1 MMYAMKGLALATV
14 LGVMMTV
21 GACSK
26 TEGVGGGNTVA
37 AATQGA
43 VKNVSNA
50 ELQTLLDQKVTL
62 IDIRLPEE
70 WAQTGIVAG
79 SQRITLFQ
87 ENGSVAPDFL
97 AKVQQV
103 AATDKPVALICRT
116 GNRTRAG
123 ADMLAQVGYK
133 DVYNVTNGIM
143 GWIKAGKPVVRQ

>member
-1 MMYAMKGLALATV
+1 MYAIKWLALALALSAV
-14 LGVMMTV
+14 ISL

-26 TEGVGGGNTVA
+26 AESISGNNTEA
-37 AATQGA
+37 AATQGV
-43 VKNVSNA
+43 VKNISNA

-70 WAQTGIVAG
+70 WAQTGTVAD
-79 SQRITLFQ
+79 SHRITLFQ
-87 ENGSVAPDFL
+87 KNGAVTPDFL

-133 DVYNVTNGIM
+133 EVYNVTQGIM
-143 GWIKAGKPVVRQ
+143 GWINADKPVVRQ

>member
-1 MMYAMKGLALATV
+1 MKWLALALALSVVVT
-14 LGVMMTV
+14 L

-26 TEGVGGGNTVA
+26 AESVSGNNTA
-37 AATQGA
+37 AAAMQGA
-43 VKNVSNA
+43 VKNISNA

-70 WAQTGIVAG
+70 WAQTGTVAG
-79 SQRITLFQ
+79 SHRITLFR

-133 DVYNVTNGIM
+133 KVYNVTHGIM
-143 GWIKAGKPVVRQ
+143 GWMKADKPVVRQ

>member
-1 MMYAMKGLALATV
+1 MYAMKWLALALALSAV
-14 LGVMMTV
+14 VTV

-26 TEGVGGGNTVA
+26 AESVSGNNTAAVA
-37 AATQGA
+37 AQGA
-43 VKNVSNA
+43 VKNISNA

-70 WAQTGIVAG
+70 WAQTGTVA
-79 SQRITLFQ
+79 SSHRITLFR

-133 DVYNVTNGIM
+133 EVYNVTHGIM
-143 GWIKAGKPVVRQ
+143 GWMKADKPVVRQ

>member
-1 MMYAMKGLALATV
+1 MYAVKWLALTV
-14 LGVMMTV
+14 AMGVVMTV

-26 TEGVGGGNTVA
+26 TESVGGANAVA
-37 AATQGA
+37 SAAQGA

>member
-1 MMYAMKGLALATV
+1 MYAVKGFALAIAMSV
-14 LGVMMTV
+14 VMAV

-26 TEGVGGGNTVA
+26 TEGVGGANTVA

-50 ELQTLLDQKVTL
+50 ELQTLLDQKVPL

-70 WAQTGIVAG
+70 WAQTGIVAD
-79 SQRITLFQ
+79 SHRITLFR
-87 ENGSVAPDFL
+87 EDGSVAPDFL

-103 AATDKPVALICRT
+103 AAMDKPVALICRT

-133 DVYNVTNGIM
+133 QVYNVTNGIV
-143 GWIKAGKPVVRQ
+143 GWMRAGKPVVRQ